1 MRATSV
7 LSALEAKSCEEGN
20 TSFVADTKGQQLS
33 LSSFVDQVRR
43 LVRGFSAAGLKPG
56 DRVLFAVRPARDTIA
71 MMLAIVEAGGVII
84 PIDTTAGAEL
94 FDSRM
99 KLLSPTWIV
108 AESVLFVASS
118 SKIARKFLQR
128 RGVSIPALA
137 RIPNARFVHVGAAW
151 PGVPK
156 GLSLQEVERLGDD
169 GKRRPSA
176 KLEEDA
182 AAMIIF
188 TSGTTSMP
196 KAVVHSHRS
205 IQGVLETVTP
215 MLNAH
220 PGDVIYAR
228 ELHLIVPAL
237 LAGASVIVPEPSVF
251 NAKKTL
257 AHFDEFLVTHF
268 FGVATELQQIIDY
281 LGSSAR
287 KMSATLREIWIGA
300 APVRPA
306 LLNSCRKFLTEG
318 TRVWCIYGATEILP
332 IARVS
337 LEEKL
342 AYNGEADFLG
352 RCVQGVT
359 ARTAEDGELIVSGPN
374 LCQGYYGESP
384 LEEYASGDIARIR
397 DGQIYMLGRR
407 KDMIVRGHF
416 NIYPELYEST
426 IENIGGIKRCA
437 MVGYYDDALAD
448 ERVLLAVEP
457 EQEGDDRELLNRI
470 QNCLRSGPHSIDPA
484 ALPDAIVC
492 MQIPLA
498 GRSSKIDK
506 QTLREI
512 AKRDDL
518 CASQ

>member
-1 MRATSV
+1 MRAASI
-7 LSALEAKSCEEGN
+7 LSALEAKSREEGN
-20 TSFVADTKGQQLS
+20 TSFVADTKRQQLS
-33 LSSFVDQVRR
+33 LSSFVGQIRR
-43 LVRGFSAAGLKPG
+43 LAEGFSAAGLKPG
-56 DRVLFAVRPARDTIA
+56 DRVLIAARPARDTIA
-71 MMLAIVEAGGVII
+71 MMLAIVEVGGVII
-84 PIDTTAGAEL
+84 PIDTTAGEAL

-99 KLLSPTWIV
+99 KLCTPTWIV

-118 SKIARKFLQR
+118 SKIARKLLQR
-128 RGVSIPALA
+128 RGVSIPPLA

-156 GLSLQEVERLGDD
+156 GLSLQEVERLGDAVNSPLS
-169 GKRRPSA
+169 KQ
-176 KLEEDA
+176 LEEDA
-182 AAMIIF
+182 AAMIVF
-188 TSGTTSMP
+188 TSGTTSTP

-205 IQGVLETVTP
+205 IQGVLETITP

-237 LAGASVIVPEPSVF
+237 LAGASVVVPEPSVF

-257 AHFDEFLVTHF
+257 AHFEELLVTHF
-268 FGVATELQQIIDY
+268 FGVAAELQQIVDY
-281 LGSSAR
+281 LGNSTSR
-287 KMSATLREIWIGA
+287 IPATLREIWIGA

-318 TRVWCIYGATEILP
+318 TRVWCVYGATEILP
-332 IARVS
+332 VARVS

-342 AYNGEADFLG
+342 AYTGEADFLG
-352 RCVQGVT
+352 RCVQGVS
-359 ARTAEDGELIVSGPN
+359 ARTADDGQLMVSGPN

-397 DGQIYMLGRR
+397 DGRIFLLGRH
-407 KDMIVRGHF
+407 KDMIIRGRF

-426 IENIGGIKRCA
+426 IENIGGIRRCA
-437 MVGYYDDALAD
+437 MIGYYDDALAD

-457 EQEGDDRELLNRI
+457 EQENDDHELLTRI

-484 ALPDAIVC
+484 ALPDAIVI
-492 MQIPLA
+492 MKIPLA